1 MQPLINVLAL
11 SSFLVSS
18 AVVGSGYYIYKQQ
31 DFFIEELKKHVLQG
45 STEALTEGFIESPTG
60 IIPTP
65 LQTPTEAPQA
75 LPVVPFS
82 PF

>member
-1 MQPLINVLAL
+1 MQPLIKVLAI

-31 DFFIEELKKHVLQG
+31 DLFIEELMKHVLEG

-60 IIPTP
+60 LIPTP